1 VQIDFTSQ
9 GTQAVLRHME
19 FVATGVAVGIL
30 LGSCDGRVLLLG
42 LISILVTFIAAVCE
56 LSLGDGVLMS
66 LSVAFCALFA
76 VQAAYLSVAMAL
88 SLFKKGPA
96 MRPFQAA
103 IGEQLRAVLGVPG
116 PLPPELNLLVARLD
130 AA

>member
-1 VQIDFTSQ
+1 
-9 GTQAVLRHME
+9 VLNHIE
-19 FVATGVAVGIL
+19 FVATGIAVGIL
-30 LGSCDGRVLLLG
+30 LASCNGRILLLG
-42 LISILVTFIAAVCE
+42 LFSILVTFIAAVCE
-56 LSLGDGVLMS
+56 LSLGDGLVMS
-66 LSVAFCALFA
+66 LSVAFSALFA
-76 VQAAYLSVAMAL
+76 VQAAYLSVAVTL